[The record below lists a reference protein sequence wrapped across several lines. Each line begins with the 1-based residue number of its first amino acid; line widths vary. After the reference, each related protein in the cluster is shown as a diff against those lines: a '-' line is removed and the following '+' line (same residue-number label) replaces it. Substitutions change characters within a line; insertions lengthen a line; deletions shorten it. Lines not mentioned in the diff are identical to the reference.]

1 MAEYRRKPKIVEKIR
16 IGNGTPLQQYI
27 FRHPMLADWV
37 QSVSIIAKV
46 KTFQFGGKSY
56 RTTNSDVHRALQQLV
71 NLGALDKR

>member
-1 MAEYRRKPKIVEKIR
+1 MAEYRRKSKIVEKIR

-27 FRHPMLADWV
+27 FRHPILGEWV
-37 QSVSIIAKV
+37 ASVAIIAKV

-56 RTTNSDVHRALQQLV
+56 RSSNSDVYRALQQLV

>member
-1 MAEYRRKPKIVEKIR
+1 MVEYRRKPNIVEKIR

-27 FRHPMLADWV
+27 FRHPILNDWV